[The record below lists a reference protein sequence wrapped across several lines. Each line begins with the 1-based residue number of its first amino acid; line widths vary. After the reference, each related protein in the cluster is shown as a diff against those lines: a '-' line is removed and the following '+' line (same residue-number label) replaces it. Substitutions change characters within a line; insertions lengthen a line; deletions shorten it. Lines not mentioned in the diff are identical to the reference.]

1 MEMLAA
7 LSSNHNKSVRAELQS
22 VREENEIGDA
32 SYHANIQ
39 PVLNWFHNA
48 RVELDSE
55 VRPFIMVSTLRRYPA
70 DSFFELLPLML
81 DESPGKRPQALQLR
95 DSSRFGDISRWLI
108 CEDCSDGPEP
118 FEAAKPLS
126 A

>member
-1 MEMLAA
+1 MEMLTA

-55 VRPFIMVSTLRRYPA
+55 VRPFIIMVSTFRQYA
-70 DSFFELLPLML
+70 TDSFF
-81 DESPGKRPQALQLR
+81 
-95 DSSRFGDISRWLI
+95 
-108 CEDCSDGPEP
+108 
-118 FEAAKPLS
+118 
-126 A
+126 